1 MALKEIKKPII
12 DKKNLRE
19 IALEE
24 SKEDSNSFEIDNA
37 IVNYGIFEGG
47 TYLEIKINESVINKI
62 SFQLSKVGEI
72 SSSDVSFDNI
82 NLTGTVFSKSYF
94 LRCTFSKCRLQGTQF
109 GDATVKDVSVQT
121 SKCADVSFRF
131 GKLKNVHFS
140 ECDLSD
146 ADFLGSS
153 LENVTFENC
162 ILKNTQFSQ
171 TSFKNVSFR
180 GSQIEGI
187 AIDKESYTSLTVN
200 TGQAIYLASL
210 LGLNVED

>member
-82 NLTGTVFSKSYF
+82 NLTGTVF
-94 LRCTFSKCRLQGTQF
+94 
-109 GDATVKDVSVQT
+109 
-121 SKCADVSFRF
+121 
-131 GKLKNVHFS
+131 
-140 ECDLSD
+140 
-146 ADFLGSS
+146 
-153 LENVTFENC
+153 
-162 ILKNTQFSQ
+162 
-171 TSFKNVSFR
+171 
-180 GSQIEGI
+180 
-187 AIDKESYTSLTVN
+187 
-200 TGQAIYLASL
+200 
-210 LGLNVED
+210 